1 MWPSPAAQ
9 EPGWQHISVVD
20 RDGNIPEHWNQ
31 RFYDAATGRVVQK
44 GLTQAAQLWPTS
56 QAHDAQ
62 GPKTPEQIAAMRHRT
77 AAGVRN
83 LNEVAPLW
91 RTPTSG
97 HPQKGG
103 AQDPAKRLV
112 GGHTLDL
119 QDQVLLWQTPSA
131 ADGNGGHLTRSEARS
146 RELLLPGQA
155 KVVTEAMWPTP
166 CAQMGGGRHRGK
178 ADTLHSAAKGWNT
191 PRSRDYKG
199 GGKDTLSTDAERFPS
214 FPPAPPTAAD
224 GPPSSESAPTSPRRL
239 NPAFA
244 EWLMGLPPGWT
255 DPLTSIE
262 ASAFA
267 RWAMQSSPPRQ
278 HGRSSPLPLSLGG
291 GGDESETDGAA

>member
-1 MWPSPAAQ
+1 MWLSPAAQ

-44 GLTQAAQLWPTS
+44 GLTQAAQLWPTP

-77 AAGVRN
+77 AA
-83 LNEVAPLW
+83 
-91 RTPTSG
+91 
-97 HPQKGG
+97 
-103 AQDPAKRLV
+103 
-112 GGHTLDL
+112 
-119 QDQVLLWQTPSA
+119 
-131 ADGNGGHLTRSEARS
+131 DGNGGHLTRSGARS

-166 CAQMGGGRHRGK
+166 CAEMDSGRHRGK

-191 PRSRDYKG
+191 PRSRDWKG
-199 GGKDTLSTDAERFPS
+199 GGRDTLSTDAERFPS
-214 FPPAPPTAAD
+214 FPPAPPRATD
-224 GPPSSESAPTSPRRL
+224 GPPFSESAPTSPRRL

-244 EWLMGLPPGWT
+244 EWLMGLPLGWT
-255 DPLTSIE
+255 DPLTPIG

-267 RWAMQSSPPRQ
+267 RWAMQSSPPRP
-278 HGRSSPLPLSLGG
+278 HGRSSPLPLSWSG

>member
-9 EPGWQHISVVD
+9 EPGWQHITVVD
-20 RDGNIPEHWNQ
+20 RDGNTPEHWNQ

-44 GLTQAAQLWPTS
+44 GLTQAAQ
-56 QAHDAQ
+56 
-62 GPKTPEQIAAMRHRT
+62 
-77 AAGVRN
+77 
-83 LNEVAPLW
+83 
-91 RTPTSG
+91 
-97 HPQKGG
+97 
-103 AQDPAKRLV
+103 
-112 GGHTLDL
+112 
-119 QDQVLLWQTPSA
+119 
-131 ADGNGGHLTRSEARS
+131 
-146 RELLLPGQA
+146 
-155 KVVTEAMWPTP
+155 MWPTP
-166 CAQMGGGRHRGK
+166 RAEMDSGRHLGK

-199 GGKDTLSTDAERFPS
+199 GGKDMLSTDAERFPS
-214 FPPAPPTAAD
+214 FRPVPPTATD
-224 GPPSSESAPTSPRRL
+224 GLSFSESAPTSPRRL

-267 RWAMQSSPPRQ
+267 WWAMQSSPPRP